1 MSRLPIL
8 MYHNITLNS
17 EESFDLTL
25 SIQKFEDQLKFL
37 KEHNF
42 TSIFVSEL
50 ENIDVNSTKHVV
62 LTFDDVTQ
70 NQLLNAMPL
79 LKKYDMKATFFIPF
93 FYLGKEDLWNE
104 GSEKIMT
111 IEELKSLDSDIIEL
125 GHHSYFHKKYSELS
139 NEEIQDDFDKSFKF
153 ISDNNL
159 KVYPALAYP
168 YGNYPKKGS
177 QKAIFFNL
185 LEKNNIKLAFR
196 IGNRLNQIPIKNRFE
211 MQRIDIKGQDSLFTF
226 KWKLRLGKLSLF

>member
-8 MYHNITLNS
+8 MYHNITPNS

-25 SIQKFEDQLKFL
+25 SSQKFEDQLKYL
-37 KEHNF
+37 KDHNF
-42 TSIFVSEL
+42 TSVFVSEL
-50 ENIDVNSTKHVV
+50 ENIDIISRKYVV

-70 NQLLNAMPL
+70 NQLLHAMPL

-93 FYLGKEDLWNE
+93 FYIGKQDLWND
-104 GSEKIMT
+104 GSVTIMT
-111 IEELKSLDSDIIEL
+111 IEELKSLDYEIIEL
-125 GHHSYFHKKYSELS
+125 GHHSYFHKKYTDLS
-139 NEEIQDDFDKSFKF
+139 DDEIQDDFDKSFKF

-168 YGNYPKKGS
+168 YGNYPKKGI

-185 LEKNNIKLAFR
+185 LEKNNIKMAFR

-226 KWKLRLGKLSLF
+226 KWKLRLGKLRLF

>member
-1 MSRLPIL
+1 
-8 MYHNITLNS
+8 
-17 EESFDLTL
+17 
-25 SIQKFEDQLKFL
+25 
-37 KEHNF
+37 
-42 TSIFVSEL
+42 
-50 ENIDVNSTKHVV
+50 
-62 LTFDDVTQ
+62 
-70 NQLLNAMPL
+70 
-79 LKKYDMKATFFIPF
+79 
-93 FYLGKEDLWNE
+93 
-104 GSEKIMT
+104 MT
-111 IEELKSLDSDIIEL
+111 IEELKSLDNEIIEL

-139 NEEIQDDFDKSFKF
+139 NEEIQGDFDKSFKF

-185 LEKNNIKLAFR
+185 LEKNNIKMAFR

-226 KWKLRLGKLSLF
+226 KWKLRLGKLRLF